1 MKKFVEKEPN
11 ELEPTNLPATQ
22 APARGRQSPV
32 GQGPHHAGVMRP
44 CRRLAEPSPP
54 NRGAR
59 GRSCACAGRGS
70 TAAARDTR
78 AQRDGRRGPAEWPA
92 RLRVAPP
99 RVAQSG
105 AASVRT
111 FACRVWRRFDES
123 NGVRFKYLAFLHRFF
138 LSRSAL

>member
-70 TAAARDTR
+70 TGRETGDLR
-78 AQRDGRRGPAEWPA
+78 AQHGTHEPNEMGVVGRPNGPLGCGLRPRGWPRAEQHPFERLLVVFGDG
-92 RLRVAPP
+92 LTS
-99 RVAQSG
+99 Q
-105 AASVRT
+105 T
-111 FACRVWRRFDES
+111 
-123 NGVRFKYLAFLHRFF
+123 AFVLNT
-138 LSRSAL
+138 